1 MLEKFEAFKIENPQV
16 IVGGEVTASANG
28 DSGVE

>member
-1 MLEKFEAFKIENPQV
+1 MLEKFQQFEIENPQS
-16 IVGGEVTASANG
+16 ILGGEVTVSANG